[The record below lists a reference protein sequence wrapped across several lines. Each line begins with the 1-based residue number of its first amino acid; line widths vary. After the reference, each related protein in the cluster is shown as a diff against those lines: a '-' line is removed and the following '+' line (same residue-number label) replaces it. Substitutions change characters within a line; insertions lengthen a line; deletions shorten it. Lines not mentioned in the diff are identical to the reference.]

1 MRMKLLNTFCSKL
14 SKFSHLFYSDEM
26 RVFLSNTDGLS
37 KGLNS
42 LPAQSYE
49 DLYLK
54 YKTSFTDFYE
64 VCLKIKQYFSK
75 SQCRI
80 MI

>member
-1 MRMKLLNTFCSKL
+1 MRMKLLNTFCQKL
-14 SKFSHLFYSDEM
+14 SKFPHLFYSDEM
-26 RVFLSNTDGLS
+26 RVFLANTEGLS

-42 LPAQSYE
+42 LPVQSYE

-64 VCLKIKQYFSK
+64 VCLKINKYFYYSHG
-75 SQCRI
+75 RI